1 MGRVSRYKKVKS
13 IDPFAKNGSWKSDI
27 GDCSTLK
34 RVKRKSKTAIR
45 MKEQKINKLQR
56 RRGGK
61 ANAGDRKKSGGCNGY
76 GDDDGYDLPPDGEDE
91 FDLSDILGSVKKQP
105 HKINPLLDD
114 DGTDAQRLIA
124 KPSLV
129 GAATATSVG
138 KKTTDNNNM
147 NAPSSK
153 KQKQKNNDTNDIKQK
168 KMNKANVKY
177 DGTQPITAKTST
189 KEIIAAFSNPNKQKQ
204 TNNNNNDNDA
214 TSSTSTKKDKKK
226 AFLAKKKTK
235 KRKQSGMNNYDSDDD
250 YAHQQA
256 LQALHSQS
264 SSTSTTHT
272 LSSTTQNTPKKQHE
286 IQQPNYSHTMI
297 ARSSLNDQVER
308 PPTFST
314 LPRGANKLSKNKTKQ
329 QKHGDTAKATKD
341 EEDNS
346 DKAMRIRKEQQALE
360 AMRAR
365 VMAQYAVL
373 RESRRSGR

>member
-153 KQKQKNNDTNDIKQK
+153 KQKQKFI
-168 KMNKANVKY
+168 
-177 DGTQPITAKTST
+177 
-189 KEIIAAFSNPNKQKQ
+189 
-204 TNNNNNDNDA
+204 
-214 TSSTSTKKDKKK
+214 
-226 AFLAKKKTK
+226 
-235 KRKQSGMNNYDSDDD
+235 
-250 YAHQQA
+250 
-256 LQALHSQS
+256 
-264 SSTSTTHT
+264 
-272 LSSTTQNTPKKQHE
+272 
-286 IQQPNYSHTMI
+286 
-297 ARSSLNDQVER
+297 
-308 PPTFST
+308 
-314 LPRGANKLSKNKTKQ
+314 
-329 QKHGDTAKATKD
+329 
-341 EEDNS
+341 
-346 DKAMRIRKEQQALE
+346 
-360 AMRAR
+360 
-365 VMAQYAVL
+365 
-373 RESRRSGR
+373 